1 MAKIINIHS
10 ENPQNRLI
18 NQVIDTLNNKGV
30 IVYPTDSGYAL
41 GCHLGDKKAMERIIQ
56 IRNLDHKH
64 NFTLVGKDLA
74 EISKYAIIDNSS
86 FRLIKNITPGA
97 FTFIHKATKLVPKR
111 LQNKKRK
118 TIGFRIPNNEIALAI
133 SITLGEPILSSTL
146 ILPNDDSPLIDP
158 YEINDL
164 IGHSVDLIIDG
175 GFCGFEPTTVI
186 EMETSPPEII
196 RQGSGIVDFL

>member
-10 ENPQNRLI
+10 KNPQHRLI

-97 FTFIHKATKLVPKR
+97 FTFIHK
-111 LQNKKRK
+111 Q
-118 TIGFRIPNNEIALAI
+118 PN
-133 SITLGEPILSSTL
+133 
-146 ILPNDDSPLIDP
+146 
-158 YEINDL
+158 
-164 IGHSVDLIIDG
+164 
-175 GFCGFEPTTVI
+175 
-186 EMETSPPEII
+186 
-196 RQGSGIVDFL
+196 